1 MVENALQSRSGSLP
15 AKPTTRSW
23 IRKISGREWKGGRPP
38 DMCHQLQRLFVQ
50 CPFIRVGAKWVRA
63 PRTERDARE
72 AVAMDPETE
81 HADANMYKDDGDG
94 DGGDMKAKVY
104 KTVWSPEVRPR
115 SPRKPRFTCPCSKIG
130 VVPLS
135 VARSRPGSR
144 PGSPRIVPMSRSF
157 ERSSRS
163 RCRRGPR
170 TLHPRVL
177 HRILPPHDH
186 SEDTPHVFAPS
197 RLFSPVVFRPFEPRR
212 RTPG

>member
-1 MVENALQSRSGSLP
+1 
-15 AKPTTRSW
+15 
-23 IRKISGREWKGGRPP
+23 
-38 DMCHQLQRLFVQ
+38 MCHQLQRLFVQ
-50 CPFIRVGAKWVRA
+50 CPFIRVGPKWVRA

-115 SPRKPRFTCPCSKIG
+115 SPRKPEVLPARVRRLELFRFG
-130 VVPLS
+130 
-135 VARSRPGSR
+135 RGSALGR
-144 PGSPRIVPMSRSF
+144 AIAPWIAPRIAAHRSH
-157 ERSSRS
+157 ESIVRTSSRS

-186 SEDTPHVFAPS
+186 SEDTPHVFAPT
-197 RLFSPVVFRPFEPRR
+197 RLFSPVVFRPFQPRR